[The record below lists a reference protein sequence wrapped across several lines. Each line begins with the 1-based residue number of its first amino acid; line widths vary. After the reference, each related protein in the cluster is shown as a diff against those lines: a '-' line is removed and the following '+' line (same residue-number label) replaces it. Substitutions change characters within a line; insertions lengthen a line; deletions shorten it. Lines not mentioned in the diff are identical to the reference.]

1 MTDVYYKDLPIGT
14 FDRMQ
19 TAERTFSTIA
29 PSVRFLF
36 VPELSS
42 APKNSSVIK
51 YICDGEITVTRLYA
65 NGSFDIQV
73 NAKLFGTSNNAI
85 VLTRMIREF
94 FLAFSTV
101 CTKTDS

>member
-51 YICDGEITVTRLYA
+51 CICDGEITVTRLYA